1 MKRIKRLVETEQLP
15 RDVNKDDVDKY
26 TKCDVWVR
34 AVSVKLNNYN
44 SLNNSNKRQLRDYC
58 LTKMKQDM
66 PKELY
71 RNFCKDYKAVQKT
84 SSLTV
89 LFGDQSKLIKSLY
102 CIRTHINNLYKLCYG
117 VSRYI
122 EDLKIM
128 DDQLMLNFE
137 NYNFDDPIDFERYK
151 IDMWMI
157 EPRLIYKSK
166 CRANFRANGYAATE
180 VVLKYIQ
187 PSEVMDINGFQLCI
201 YPEIAG
207 KFPVA
212 IMQYYYSLDIDNHIV
227 ISRNCATPEAAYKLG
242 IEMLKHVAG
251 DKASLVPDFEE
262 SNSSRPGTNEKPK
275 TNKKPKKSKI
285 DDTVP
290 IGGAGEFM
298 NSKEE
303 DLDATMPGFDGTS
316 IF

>member
-1 MKRIKRLVETEQLP
+1 MKRIKRLLDTEQLP
-15 RDVNKDDVDKY
+15 KGVSKDDVDKY
-26 TKCDVWVR
+26 IKCDVWVR
-34 AVSVKLNNYN
+34 AA
-44 SLNNSNKRQLRDYC
+44 SNKLGNYRSLSNSGKRKLRNYC

-71 RNFCKDYKAVQKT
+71 RNFCEEYKAIQRS
-84 SSLTV
+84 SSLAV
-89 LFGDQSKLIKSLY
+89 LFGGQSKLNKSLY
-102 CIRTHINNLYKLCYG
+102 CIENHVKNLRKLCYG
-117 VSRYI
+117 VTKYV
-122 EDLKIM
+122 EDLKILDEQFM
-128 DDQLMLNFE
+128 SNFE
-137 NYNFDDPIDFERYK
+137 NYNFNDPIDFERYK
-151 IDMWMI
+151 VDLWMI
-157 EPRLIYKSK
+157 EPRLIHKSK

-187 PSEVMDINGFQLCI
+187 PSEVLDINGFQLCI

-212 IMQYYYSLDIDNHIV
+212 IMQYYNSPNIDNHIV

-251 DKASLVPDFEE
+251 NKATLVPEFKE
-262 SNSSRPGTNEKPK
+262 SSSSRPGTTKKPK
-275 TNKKPKKSKI
+275 ANKKPKT
-285 DDTVP
+285 DDTIP

-298 NSKEE
+298 NSNE
-303 DLDATMPGFDGTS
+303 DLDATVPGFDGTS

>member
-1 MKRIKRLVETEQLP
+1 MKKIKRLVETEQLP
-15 RDVNKDDVDKY
+15 KDVNKNDVDKY
-26 TKCDVWVR
+26 MRCNVWAG
-34 AVSVKLNNYN
+34 AVFSKLKNHN
-44 SLNNSNKRQLRDYC
+44 SLNNSGKRRLRDYC

-66 PKELY
+66 PKKPY
-71 RNFCKDYKAVQKT
+71 RDFCEDYKAVQKT
-84 SSLTV
+84 SSLAV
-89 LFGDQSKLIKSLY
+89 LFGGESKLDKSLY
-102 CIRTHINNLYKLCYG
+102 CIKKHVDKLEKICYR

-122 EDLKIM
+122 EDLKIL
-128 DDQLMLNFE
+128 DDQLMSNFE
-137 NYNFDDPIDFERYK
+137 NYNFNDPVDFERYK

-166 CRANFRANGYAATE
+166 CRANFRANGYTATE

-187 PSEVMDINGFQLCI
+187 PSEVIDIDGFQLCI

-212 IMQYYYSLDIDNHIV
+212 IMQYYYSIDVDNHIV

-242 IEMLKHVAG
+242 IKMLKHVVNN
-251 DKASLVPDFEE
+251 ASLVPDFEE
-262 SNSSRPGTNEKPK
+262 NNSSQSDSVKN
-275 TNKKPKKSKI
+275 SKI
-285 DDTVP
+285 TADDDIP

-298 NSKEE
+298 NSNKENS
-303 DLDATMPGFDGTS
+303 DTSMPGFDGTS